1 MESVIADKAASC
13 CNKCVLRIAWIILL
27 VALRVW
33 GEPTLQP
40 TFASEVNR
48 PDESLILPLLRAACG
63 DGVRTVTVEGHKA
76 LGCGDGSM
84 AEALASRKRPRS
96 YPWMPYVLW
105 EADGVTFGHFLSP
118 TSEDAAVNCFA
129 CAGHVDLNGGTLLL
143 TRKSDE
149 WEPVWYKEGVIT
161 RHCRRVSLATG
172 RQILFCEETDGG
184 MGHHIH
190 GLYTIDFTNPK
201 FAWDSVV
208 LMADSFSGVM
218 LGGVQKESIDRVT
231 FEDDDRGQVRVRVY
245 ARHGRVKL
253 RSDYEAERL
262 PVPKVASYEIDFRL
276 VGAVFKVTPDTATAA
291 MLFGVR

>member
-1 MESVIADKAASC
+1 M
-13 CNKCVLRIAWIILL
+13 LRFAWIILV
-27 VALRVW
+27 VALSAW
-33 GEPTLQP
+33 GETTLQP
-40 TFASEVNR
+40 TFASDVNK
-48 PDESLILPLLRAACG
+48 PEKSLILPLLKAACG
-63 DGVRTVTVEGHKA
+63 DGVRTVTAEGKKA

-84 AEALASRKRPRS
+84 DEILASRKRGRR

-105 EADGVTFGHFLSP
+105 EADGVIFGHFLSP

-129 CAGHVDLNGGTLLL
+129 CDGHAELYGGTVLL
-143 TRKSDE
+143 TKKSGE
-149 WEPVWYKEGVIT
+149 WEPVWYKAGVIT

-184 MGHHIH
+184 MGHDIH
-190 GLYTIDFTNPK
+190 GLYTVDFTNPK
-201 FAWDSVV
+201 FAWNSVV
-208 LMADSFSGVM
+208 LMADSYSEAM
-218 LGGVQKESIDRVT
+218 LGGVQKQSIDRVT
-231 FEDDDRGQVRVRVY
+231 FENADRGGIWVRVY

-276 VGAVFKVTPDTATAA
+276 VGASFKVTPEASTSA